1 MPELDELFAGTQQN
15 DDLAIARASYERTQQ
30 RFSVSNDYPIVNTIG
45 KPLKGVIDTV
55 TPRMSARNKQ
65 YHVYTVTVG
74 DDAYTFND
82 LFTHPEMP
90 RGVVPDAGTDV
101 LVATC
106 ELKEELK
113 GKPDPKSS
121 NGEEYLPDRV
131 FVLFNAKKK

>member
-1 MPELDELFAGTQQN
+1 MKIDDLFAGNQQN

-55 TPRMSARNKQ
+55 TPRMSTRSKQ

-74 DDAYTFND
+74 DNTYTFRD

-90 RGVVPDAGTDV
+90 RGVVPDAGTEV

-106 ELKEELK
+106 ALKEELK
-113 GKPDPKSS
+113 GKPDPKST
-121 NGEEYLPDRV
+121 NGENYLEDRV
-131 FVLFNAKKK
+131 FVVHNKKA